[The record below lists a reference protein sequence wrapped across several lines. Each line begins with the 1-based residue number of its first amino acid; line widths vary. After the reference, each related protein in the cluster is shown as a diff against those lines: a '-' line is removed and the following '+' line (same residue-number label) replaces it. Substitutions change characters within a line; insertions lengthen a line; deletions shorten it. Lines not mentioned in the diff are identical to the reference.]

1 MKKILEYLYIF
12 SKFSTSFL
20 LLISILILGYFFLT
34 SYKNQEK
41 SIKDQSSEL
50 FYNELT
56 QNSLELNEVLKKIE
70 LTDTALKKITN
81 ILKKGYG
88 ENSLEEIKKLSNQVA
103 KLNSEIK
110 LISSDLEKVKNLNI
124 VNEEDYQLITNDR
137 SINIKKNRSEIASL
151 IIIKFENNINFDEEL
166 TILQKL
172 SDDTKQPIFEKIELV
187 KLKNFRGNLFLKNQV
202 SKEINFFLKD
212 RIRIGSDNMIT
223 NSLMAFITVEPSK
236 KNRIKNNN
244 INNLNEINDLIEE
257 KKYAKSYKKLS
268 IIKDHKI
275 FFSETIKQLQIAIEF
290 KNLIK
295 RIG

>member
-1 MKKILEYLYIF
+1 MKKTLEYLYIF

-20 LLISILILGYFFLT
+20 LLISILLIGYFFLT
-34 SYKNQEK
+34 SYKNQEQ
-41 SIKDQSSEL
+41 STKDQSSEL

-56 QNSLELNEVLKKIE
+56 QSSLELNEVLKKIE
-70 LTDTALKKITN
+70 LTDTALKEITN

-88 ENSLEEIKKLSNQVA
+88 KNSLEEIKKLSNQVA
-103 KLNSEIK
+103 KLNYEIK

-124 VNEEDYQLITNDR
+124 VNEEEHQLITIDR
-137 SINIKKNRSEIASL
+137 SINLKKNRSEIASL

-166 TILQKL
+166 NILQTL
-172 SDDTKQPIFEKIELV
+172 SDDSKQPIFEKIELV
-187 KLKNFRGNLFLKNQV
+187 KLKNFRGNLFLKNQI
-202 SKEINFFLKD
+202 SKETNFFLKD
-212 RIRIGSDNMIT
+212 RIKIGLDNIIT

-236 KNRIKNNN
+236 KNSIKNNN
-244 INNLNEINDLIEE
+244 INDLNEINGLIEE

-268 IIKDHKI
+268 IIKDYNI